1 MMNIAI
7 NGTTGFIGSNL
18 SHYLSC
24 IGHSVIPIGRA
35 IYYDQHKLK
44 QTLEGTNVV
53 INLAGASIN
62 HRWSKSYQHEI
73 YSSRVDVTRQL
84 VKAINSLSHKPELL
98 ISASAVGFYDSQGI
112 HNEYNHRQGKGF
124 LPALCRDWEAEANQ
138 VSSDIRLVITRFGV
152 VFSSNGGAFPQMVRS
167 IPWGI
172 SFRIGNGH
180 QIISWIALADLMR
193 AMEFIISHPELDGI
207 VNCTTPESITQGELA
222 KAIANA
228 YHIGIILSVPAL
240 LFKLLYGKASTV
252 FTEGQHAKPV
262 KLPEYGFSF
271 ISPNAEDFLQRTAPK
286 KTKK

>member
-1 MMNIAI
+1 M
-7 NGTTGFIGSNL
+7 
-18 SHYLSC
+18 
-24 IGHSVIPIGRA
+24 IPIGRA

-138 VSSDIRLVITRFGV
+138 VSSVSGW
-152 VFSSNGGAFPQMVRS
+152 SSPGLASYFPLMEAAFPQMVRS

-271 ISPNAEDFLQRTAPK
+271 ISPNAEDFLQRTASIK

>member
-1 MMNIAI
+1 MFLLIQKLSMMNIAI
-7 NGTTGFIGSNL
+7 NGATGFIGSNL

-138 VSSDIRLVITRFGV
+138 VSSDIRLSSPGLASYFPLMEAHFRKWYGQPLGNI
-152 VFSSNGGAFPQMVRS
+152 FSDR
-167 IPWGI
+167 
-172 SFRIGNGH
+172 
-180 QIISWIALADLMR
+180 
-193 AMEFIISHPELDGI
+193 
-207 VNCTTPESITQGELA
+207 
-222 KAIANA
+222 
-228 YHIGIILSVPAL
+228 
-240 LFKLLYGKASTV
+240 
-252 FTEGQHAKPV
+252 
-262 KLPEYGFSF
+262 
-271 ISPNAEDFLQRTAPK
+271 
-286 KTKK
+286 

>member
-1 MMNIAI
+1 MLLL
-7 NGTTGFIGSNL
+7 TELQDFIGSNL
-18 SHYLSC
+18 YPYLSC

-124 LPALCRDWEAEANQ
+124 LPALCPGLGSR
-138 VSSDIRLVITRFGV
+138 GK
-152 VFSSNGGAFPQMVRS
+152 PS
-167 IPWGI
+167 ILRYPAGHHPVWR
-172 SFRIGNGH
+172 RI
-180 QIISWIALADLMR
+180 
-193 AMEFIISHPELDGI
+193 
-207 VNCTTPESITQGELA
+207 
-222 KAIANA
+222 
-228 YHIGIILSVPAL
+228 
-240 LFKLLYGKASTV
+240 
-252 FTEGQHAKPV
+252 
-262 KLPEYGFSF
+262 
-271 ISPNAEDFLQRTAPK
+271 FL
-286 KTKK
+286 